1 MEHLIIPEGYEPA
14 LNLHDTQI
22 AIKTV
27 KDFFQDL
34 LAKQLNLLRVSAPLF
49 VDPASGLNDN
59 LNGVERPVSFDIK
72 EQSGFNAEVVHSL
85 AKWKRYALKEYG
97 FSNGEGL
104 VAGYKNHPFDLIFL
118 DVMMNEI
125 DGIET
130 GKLIRQMDKNVEIVY
145 CTSSSDFAIAA
156 YEVHAMGYLL
166 KPYEPGR
173 IGAVIDY
180 YVQKHP
186 QKNQNYIEVKS
197 RRKSLI
203 IPYKDIINME
213 SDNKVV
219 YIYTTTQGI
228 VKVYN
233 KLDVF
238 EKELSDDRFLRC
250 HQSYLVNM
258 QYVAGLVDSDFIMIN
273 DKMIPIRKSGRK
285 LIVKKYE
292 EFFKESL
299 KQT

>member
-1 MEHLIIPEGYEPA
+1 
-14 LNLHDTQI
+14 
-22 AIKTV
+22 
-27 KDFFQDL
+27 
-34 LAKQLNLLRVSAPLF
+34 
-49 VDPASGLNDN
+49 
-59 LNGVERPVSFDIK
+59 
-72 EQSGFNAEVVHSL
+72 
-85 AKWKRYALKEYG
+85 
-97 FSNGEGL
+97 
-104 VAGYKNHPFDLIFL
+104 
-118 DVMMNEI
+118 MNEI

-130 GKLIRQMDKNVEIVY
+130 GKMIRQMDGNVEIVY

-156 YEVHAMGYLL
+156 YDVHAMGYLL

-186 QKNQNYIEVKS
+186 QKNQNFIEVKS

-219 YIYTTTQGI
+219 YIYTTTQGA

-238 EKELSDDRFLRC
+238 EQELADKRFLRC

-292 EFFKESL
+292 DFLKDSL
-299 KQT
+299 KQQ